1 MNMDSILQHFRK
13 DEQPFIENAIGWI
26 REVENL
32 YVPKL
37 TDFLNPRERYIV
49 QTLANNSDLLVS
61 KEGAFSNAERMRML
75 IYPNYYEPKR
85 EDYRVAVFHI
95 HYATKFITLNHKD
108 VLGSLMALGID
119 RSKFGD
125 IQISD
130 EEVQFAV
137 TGELKDYMHA
147 NFTTVGK
154 AKVSISEVTNPSELI
169 TSDEMWVEST
179 QVVSSMR
186 LDAVIAALTNFP
198 RQKAVALIKSDKV
211 RVNWATESHTAAEL
225 FEEDVL
231 SIRGFGRFKVIAIEG
246 RTKKDKI
253 RLITGKLE

>member
-1 MNMDSILQHFRK
+1 MDSILQHFRK
-13 DEQPFIENAIGWI
+13 DEQPFIENTIGWI
-26 REVENL
+26 REVENV

-37 TDFLNPRERYIV
+37 TDYLNPRERYIV
-49 QTLANNSDLLVS
+49 QTLAQNSDLLVS
-61 KEGAFSNAERMRML
+61 KDGAFLNAERMRML
-75 IYPNYYEPKR
+75 IYPNYYEPAV
-85 EDYRVAVFHI
+85 EDYRVAVFKI
-95 HYATKFITLNHKD
+95 KYATKFMTLEHKD

-125 IQISD
+125 IQIAE

-137 TGELKDYMHA
+137 TAELKDYMLA

-154 AKVSISEVTNPSELI
+154 AKISITEVTDKSELI
-169 TSDEMWVEST
+169 MSSEQWLEST
-179 QVVSSMR
+179 QIVSSMR
-186 LDAVIAALTNFP
+186 LDVVIAALTSFS
-198 RQKAVALIKSDKV
+198 RQKAVALIRGDKV
-211 RVNWATESHTAAEL
+211 RINWASENNVAAEL

-253 RLITGKLE
+253 RLVTGQLE

>member
-1 MNMDSILQHFRK
+1 MDSILQHFRK

-49 QTLANNSDLLVS
+49 QSLVGNSDLLVS

-75 IYPNYYEPKR
+75 IYPNYYEPEK
-85 EDYRVAVFHI
+85 EDYRVAVYKI
-95 HYATKFITLNHKD
+95 NYATKFLTLGHKD
-108 VLGSLMALGID
+108 VLGSLMALGVD

-125 IQISD
+125 IQIAD
-130 EEVQFAV
+130 EEIQFAV
-137 TGELKDYMHA
+137 TAELEDYIIA
-147 NFTTVGK
+147 NFTAVGK
-154 AKVSISEVTNPSELI
+154 AKVSVSEIIDKDDWIASTDLWI
-169 TSDEMWVEST
+169 EST
-179 QVVSSMR
+179 QTVSSMR
-186 LDAVIAALTNFP
+186 LDVIIAALLNLS
-198 RQKAVALIKSDKV
+198 RQKAVALIRSDKV
-211 RVNWATESHTAAEL
+211 RVNWASESNSAAEL

-246 RTKKDKI
+246 RTRKDKI
-253 RLITGKLE
+253 RLVTGKLE